1 MTISCKP
8 VEVGVGRIAFE
19 KKMKLFKTESWLR
32 FSGLEWN
39 IAHHFYLSSVRC
51 VVNSTLDRFQTW
63 TIWYAFMHFVL
74 KNGIC
79 INIIHDSLK
88 NKGGFCKHFY
98 LFYLNSLYRW
108 NFVVYILIFD
118 FLVILN
124 NWFYFSK
131 KNELLWLTFKC
142 LKAFLFKWKFLAYLC
157 SGLLKRCCTGGIS
170 TRILK
175 IWLCQMN
182 PRWLAFLIELKFL
195 AYHFNKVK

>member
-8 VEVGVGRIAFE
+8 VKVGVGRIAFE
-19 KKMKLFKTESWLR
+19 KKKKLFKTESWLR

-51 VVNSTLDRFQTW
+51 VVNSRLDRFHTW

-74 KNGIC
+74 KDGIC
-79 INIIHDSLK
+79 VNMIHDSLK

-124 NWFYFSK
+124 NWFYFPKRTNFYGWLSSVWK
-131 KNELLWLTFKC
+131 PFYLSGNFWLTSV
-142 LKAFLFKWKFLAYLC
+142 LAYSKDVALVASVSEFWKSDC
-157 SGLLKRCCTGGIS
+157 AKW
-170 TRILK
+170 ILDD
-175 IWLCQMN
+175 
-182 PRWLAFLIELKFL
+182 
-195 AYHFNKVK
+195 